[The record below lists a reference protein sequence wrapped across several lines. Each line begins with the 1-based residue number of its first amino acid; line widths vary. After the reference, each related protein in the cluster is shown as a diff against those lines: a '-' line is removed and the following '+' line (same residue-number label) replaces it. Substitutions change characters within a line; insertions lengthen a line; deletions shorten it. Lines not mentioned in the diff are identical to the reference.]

1 MTIMKK
7 LLVFCCIGLFLAAC
21 TGGDSP
27 KSTSDGDQ
35 SSEEVASTPAVA
47 DYDPNRGEGKF
58 TEVKMD
64 PKLDEALAL
73 KGKNLSDLKCLSC
86 HKLTDEKLVGP
97 GWKDV
102 TKRNTPEWIM
112 NFMTN
117 TDAMIDKDPKVQAM
131 LEICMVRMPN
141 QNLSDEDTRAILEFM
156 RQNDGVK

>member
-1 MTIMKK
+1 MKK
-7 LLVFCCIGLFLAAC
+7 LFVLCCFALFIAAC
-21 TGGDSP
+21 AGGDAP
-27 KSTSDGDQ
+27 QSTSTSDQ
-35 SSEEVASTPAVA
+35 SSEETSTPAVA

-58 TEVKMD
+58 KDVKLD
-64 PKLDEALAL
+64 PKLDEAMAS
-73 KGKNLSDLKCLSC
+73 KGKNISDLKCLSC
-86 HKLTDEKLVGP
+86 HKLTGEKLVGP

-102 TKRNTPEWIM
+102 TKRNTPEWLM

>member
-1 MTIMKK
+1 MKK
-7 LLVFCCIGLFLAAC
+7 LLVLCCVTIFLAAC
-21 TGGDSP
+21 AGGDTP
-27 KSTSDGDQ
+27 KSDNSSDQ
-35 SSEEVASTPAVA
+35 SSEESASAPAIS

-58 TEVKMD
+58 KDVKVD
-64 PKLDEALAL
+64 AQLDKALAL
-73 KGKNLSDLKCLSC
+73 KGQNISDLKCLSC

-117 TDAMIDKDPKVQAM
+117 TDVMIDKDPKVQAM

-141 QNLSDEDTRAILEFM
+141 QNLSDEDSRAILEFM